1 MREATVDL
9 LGKHMGADQTT
20 ALAYFDVLLQA
31 SRDSGVS
38 VRKRAVRILWDCCIS
53 AHQFPLETEACVAVL
68 QRVNDAEHS
77 IQELVGRMF
86 HSIWIAGG
94 TQGAVRTHL
103 CFDSNHK
110 SSNEFLGVFV
120 MKVYSSRK
128 IATLTLICV

>member
-86 HSIWIAGG
+86 HSIWIVSG
-94 TQGAVRTHL
+94 TQDGARTHL
-103 CFDSNHK
+103 CLDRH
-110 SSNEFLGVFV
+110 
-120 MKVYSSRK
+120 Y
-128 IATLTLICV
+128 